1 MENQI
6 AEIFSYSES
15 SLALWEAVKEMYR
28 NQNNAA
34 YIFNLANLQQDGKT
48 YVQLLGTLVSGVN
61 LLYIVPTQ
69 LMQQNYG
76 NVKRRTRSS
85 SF

>member
-6 AEIFSYSES
+6 AEIFSYSEY
-15 SLALWEAVKEMYR
+15 SLALWEVVKEMCR

-34 YIFNLANLQQDGKT
+34 HIFQINMNLANLQQDGKT
-48 YVQLLGTLVSGVN
+48 YVQLLGTLVCGVN

-76 NVKRRTRSS
+76 NVKRTD
-85 SF
+85 